1 MYISIYIICIYIYIH
16 RQWIHWCP
24 MLKQT
29 QREKPNCWKFWL
41 FKPWTFGASNPLG
54 CGLRNWYT
62 GKTWV
67 YHAEHSNG
75 WWMFI
80 PPIGKINE
88 SLSPMYLSSK
98 GQDADAQF
106 GAIAEPKMPRW
117 IPWRMDSLM
126 TRSTEFLK
134 ARQFRDKINAGS
146 TISSF
151 VSWNHL
157 GCGPKSKPPR
167 LISNHEGNHYQRF
180 PTTILKWSITSP
192 NRTFTTCRDSLPHFI
207 ANCAAAAAT
216 FRNSADRAVW
226 VAENSGPMKLTGGSF
241 CPALQLKTKLG
252 AKKNVFIGFPTKL
265 LKLLED
271 SSNKLLPS
279 NFNFNQTIRVD

>member
-1 MYISIYIICIYIYIH
+1 
-16 RQWIHWCP
+16 
-24 MLKQT
+24 
-29 QREKPNCWKFWL
+29 
-41 FKPWTFGASNPLG
+41 
-54 CGLRNWYT
+54 
-62 GKTWV
+62 
-67 YHAEHSNG
+67 
-75 WWMFI
+75 
-80 PPIGKINE
+80 
-88 SLSPMYLSSK
+88 MYLSSK

-252 AKKNVFIGFPTKL
+252 AKKKCVHWVPYETSETSGG
-265 LKLLED
+265 
-271 SSNKLLPS
+271 
-279 NFNFNQTIRVD
+279 